1 MIPTRSIARASPAPG
16 RAVGIGQPPGAGR
29 LPLGR
34 LASNR
39 FVVRHASAAF
49 LMAALRAGKV
59 LAGVRGALAPAETM
73 AALGES
79 AGRAVLLE
87 PRTGQGVLFGPGGVV
102 EGRGA
107 PARARFA
114 AMAARALVR
123 YELATEDPLIAVLA
137 FGRREDA
144 SRGPRVARS
153 LAEADDVVRRLRRL
167 GLDAFNA
174 GAQIEDVLGDADVVV
189 APDGA
194 SGNLAFRALHLTAG
208 VRSYGALVLGAPFP
222 FVDTS
227 RRRAS
232 YEDPVRFA
240 SFLAASTRAP

>member
-1 MIPTRSIARASPAPG
+1 MIPTRPIARASPAAG
-16 RAVGIGQPPGAGR
+16 RAVGIGQPESGA
-29 LPLGR
+29 R
-34 LASNR
+34 LALGNLARSR
-39 FVVRHASAAF
+39 AVVRYSSAES
-49 LMAALRAGKV
+49 LVGALRTRQVKS
-59 LAGVRGALAPAETM
+59 GVRGTLAPATIM
-73 AALGES
+73 AALGAT

-87 PRTGQGVLFGPGGVV
+87 PRPGQGVLFGPVGVV

-107 PARARFA
+107 ASRARFGA
-114 AMAARALVR
+114 LAARALVR

-137 FGRREDA
+137 HGRTEDVA
-144 SRGPRVARS
+144 RGPSVARS
-153 LAEADDVVRRLRRL
+153 LAEADKVVDRLRRR

-194 SGNLAFRALHLTAG
+194 SGNLAFRAMHFTAG
-208 VRSYGALVLGAPFP
+208 VRSFGAIVLGAPFP

-240 SFLAASTRAP
+240 SFLAAR